1 MFKSF
6 RFALLMAGALFALG
20 AVAQPAPDQQP
31 GDQSDPPSRV
41 ARLAYIRGTVS
52 FVPAGE
58 NEWVEAQI
66 NRPLIKATATVSK
79 TQVTDIAMTAGGA
92 PPHAAA
98 AAEML
103 ASAP

>member
-20 AVAQPAPDQQP
+20 AVAQPAPDQQS

-41 ARLAYIRGTVS
+41 ARLGYLHGTVS

-58 NEWVEAQI
+58 NDWVEAQL
-66 NRPLIKATATVSK
+66 NRPLITGDKLW
-79 TQVTDIAMTAGGA
+79 TD
-92 PPHAAA
+92 HD
-98 AAEML
+98 
-103 ASAP
+103 